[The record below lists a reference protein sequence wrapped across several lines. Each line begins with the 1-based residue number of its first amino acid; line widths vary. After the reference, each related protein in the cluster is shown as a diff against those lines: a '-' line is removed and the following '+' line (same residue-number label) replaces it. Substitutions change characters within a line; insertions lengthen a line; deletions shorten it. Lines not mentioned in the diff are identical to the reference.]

1 MHTKKTKPCVPNYSR
16 VPKDTGD
23 YVHAR
28 EFRNKGNIGGS
39 RVEVTRVAASPS
51 PHPTDKLGKRKRD
64 IYVREMNDSDSEG
77 EGVRI

>member
-23 YVHAR
+23 YVQAR

-39 RVEVTRVAASPS
+39 RVEVTRV
-51 PHPTDKLGKRKRD
+51 HPLLKDRLGERER
-64 IYVREMNDSDSEG
+64 VRERERERERERDD
-77 EGVRI
+77 